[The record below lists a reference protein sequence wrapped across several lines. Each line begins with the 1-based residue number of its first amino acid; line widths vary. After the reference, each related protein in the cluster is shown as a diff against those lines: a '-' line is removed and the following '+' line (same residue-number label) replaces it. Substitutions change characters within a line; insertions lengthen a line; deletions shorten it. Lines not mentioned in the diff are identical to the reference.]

1 MIILPWR
8 EPGRICPYAVGMGG
22 GGGLR
27 YTHNNEAQL
36 CWASERSEVR
46 YLLRMT
52 KGRSIITG

>member
-36 CWASERSEVR
+36 CWASDRREVR

>member
-1 MIILPWR
+1 MPRR

-36 CWASERSEVR
+36 VWASERSEVR

-52 KGRSIITG
+52 KGRSIKTG